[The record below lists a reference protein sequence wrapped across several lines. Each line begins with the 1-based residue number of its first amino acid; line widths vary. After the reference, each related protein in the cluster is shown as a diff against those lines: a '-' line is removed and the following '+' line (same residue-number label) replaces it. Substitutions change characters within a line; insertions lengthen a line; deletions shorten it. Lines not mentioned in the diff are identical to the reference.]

1 MLQKYCGGQDKET
14 PVSDQ
19 PLRDRKHK
27 DSIPEV
33 QRCRRLEQV
42 PPDEHYGCERRIDS
56 FSSRMDEEPFAVD
69 DVQIEDVQEALSRDE
84 LWELVITQLVV
95 SYNIY
100 RSVKTLL
107 IV

>member
-1 MLQKYCGGQDKET
+1 
-14 PVSDQ
+14 
-19 PLRDRKHK
+19 
-27 DSIPEV
+27 
-33 QRCRRLEQV
+33 
-42 PPDEHYGCERRIDS
+42 
-56 FSSRMDEEPFAVD
+56 MDEEPFAVD